1 MSPVTRYFAWMYF
14 RALVWII
21 ICSLFLR
28 LSTRNWKVVRAF
40 FGAHLA
46 ALGFAVVTDVFLFAY
61 APPRLLQIEVL
72 QWIFTVP
79 IVIFTIISLWICNW
93 EKPVKI
99 PDVLITLV
107 PLVLWGLLVIFGW
120 QWGMSECH
128 VLGAW
133 FSSAAAGAVDLY
145 ARYGPPAATRR
156 PYATRLAGYAVIVLT
171 VYLLLPRTQ

>member
-14 RALVWII
+14 RAFVWILV
-21 ICSLFLR
+21 CTLSLR
-28 LSTRNWKVVRAF
+28 WSTRNGKVVRAF

-46 ALGFAVVTDVFLFAY
+46 ALGFAVVTDLLLFAY
-61 APPRLLQIEVL
+61 APPRLLKIEVL

-79 IVIFTIISLWICNW
+79 IVIFTSISLWICNW

-99 PDVLITLV
+99 PDVLITMV

-120 QWGMSECH
+120 QWYMSDCH

-145 ARYGPPAATRR
+145 ARYGPPAVTRR
-156 PYATRLAGYAVIVLT
+156 PYTVRLAGYALVVLT